1 MQRLLLIWVTG
12 KQHDYSGAIRAT
24 IVRGLELGLKRGSR
38 LGLVREDLAHAARK
52 YSSDFSMKR
61 RPCVVLIKQENVEDT
76 GSILSAEKQPK
87 KPFVTS
93 LVPVAFCQL
102 LIRIS
107 RVGMGKLRPS
117 SVSIWKLP
125 SRVLRTTAPRRALL
139 GLQEKAWKRQVRG
152 PQSSWSCF
160 EEGER

>member
-1 MQRLLLIWVTG
+1 MQCLLLIRVTG

-24 IVRGLELGLKRGSR
+24 IVRGLELGLKHGSR

-52 YSSDFSMKR
+52 YSSDFRMKR
-61 RPCVVLIKQENVEDT
+61 RTCVVLIKQENVEDT
-76 GSILSAEKQPK
+76 RSILSAEKQTK

-107 RVGMGKLRPS
+107 RVGMGKLRLDPKSLTDPPS
-117 SVSIWKLP
+117 NHNQ
-125 SRVLRTTAPRRALL
+125 ALCL
-139 GLQEKAWKRQVRG
+139 FGNCPAGLYT
-152 PQSSWSCF
+152 P
-160 EEGER
+160 